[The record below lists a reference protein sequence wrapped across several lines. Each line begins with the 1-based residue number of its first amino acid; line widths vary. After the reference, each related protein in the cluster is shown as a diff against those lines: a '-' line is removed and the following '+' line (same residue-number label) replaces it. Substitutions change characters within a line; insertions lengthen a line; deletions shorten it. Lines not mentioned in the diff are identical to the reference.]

1 MIIEYEKCNF
11 SKEQC
16 NIEIKDLKNVF
27 LKGKNPF
34 DNLDTYFGIWV
45 NNKQISIVT
54 IISYRTVTYKHYLN
68 ENLSTICNIQEYL
81 KHNDSVVIID
91 RKEFEKQINHI
102 KSIFEIGGKDGR
114 FN

>member
-1 MIIEYEKCNF
+1 MIIEYEI
-11 SKEQC
+11 SKYVKEMQK
-16 NIEIKDLKNVF
+16 IEIKDTKNVF

-54 IISYRTVTYKHYLN
+54 IISYRTITYKNYLN
-68 ENLSTICNIQEYL
+68 ENLSTICDIQEYL

-91 RKEFEKQINHI
+91 KKEFEKQINHI